1 MAKNETQHYIKKSEA
16 VSRIIYVLAKLGYP
30 RHKIEE
36 VTRELRNTFKLKC
49 NSYTFET
56 SLVTG
61 RTDRNHLLP
70 TIYNPQAPGTS
81 DKKDDETS

>member
-1 MAKNETQHYIKKSEA
+1 MAKNEIQNYIKKSEA
-16 VSRIIYVLAKLGYP
+16 VSCTVYVLAKLGYP

-36 VTRELRNTFKLKC
+36 VTRELRNTFQLKC

-61 RTDRNHLLP
+61 RVDRNHLLP
-70 TIYNPQAPGTS
+70 TIYQPQKPDSSG
-81 DKKDDETS
+81 KKDDETS